1 MTERS
6 MPPPAWPASASRGAV
21 VVPPQVGERSLRHQ
35 TVLDEETYASGL
47 SRIIQRDFF
56 PDLARL
62 RAQNAYLTAL
72 DEGTMD
78 DIEESA
84 RRLVQEEARC
94 GVLEEMVRRSEA
106 GEPATPL
113 SMPPSTPRAPETPLY
128 SVASTPRTDAG
139 STPGAP
145 RSSDVRTS
153 MTIGQYQ
160 AMYTTEDNASFA
172 QLMDVARKRKRHQY
186 QWAYD
191 AAQAETEKRQA
202 RLTHA
207 HEQAEQGRRL
217 ALPARLAIRGPE
229 SDAEPPREPPKA
241 LPFSARGAL
250 MYAPDANTVGP
261 ARPSAVPAPSEKPRV
276 LHAHTRMTWATD
288 GSESVPSTP
297 SSSLIDAAVAGSP
310 RIQGYGFVSAA
321 STPSHVDLSEQRLD
335 QLMTWGQL
343 AATPRRL
350 DATPRTERTER
361 TERSVE
367 PPTPSAPA
375 PAPVRPVQTN
385 RSHTARQIEDLSP
398 AARHLLQ
405 RTTRTGPQLYKPAG
419 SSTPRSARWTP
430 TPSPVAR
437 R

>member
-1 MTERS
+1 MTGRS
-6 MPPPAWPASASRGAV
+6 MPPPAWPASATRGDV
-21 VVPPQVGERSLRHQ
+21 IVPPQVGEQSLRKQ

-78 DIEESA
+78 DIEETA
-84 RRLVQEEARC
+84 RKLVQEEARC

-113 SMPPSTPRAPETPLY
+113 SMPPSTPRLPETPLH
-128 SVASTPRTDAG
+128 SMASTP
-139 STPGAP
+139 STHVGGTPINQRAQD
-145 RSSDVRTS
+145 DVRTS
-153 MTIGQYQ
+153 MTMGQYQ
-160 AMYTTEDNASFA
+160 AAYTTEDNASFA
-172 QLMDVARKRKRHQY
+172 QLMEVARKRRRDQY

-202 RLTHA
+202 RITHA
-207 HEQAEQGRRL
+207 HAQAEQGRRL
-217 ALPARLAIRGPE
+217 ALPARLAIEGRSAE
-229 SDAEPPREPPKA
+229 SDSDTPSAPPKA
-241 LPFSARGAL
+241 LPFVARGAL

-261 ARPSAVPAPSEKPRV
+261 ARPSTVPASSEKPRV
-276 LHAHTRMTWATD
+276 YPQRTRMTWATED
-288 GSESVPSTP
+288 NESAPSTP

-310 RIQGYGFVSAA
+310 RIQGYGFVSVPFTPQHAA
-321 STPSHVDLSEQRLD
+321 LSEQRME

-361 TERSVE
+361 SVE

-375 PAPVRPVQTN
+375 PEPSRTVQAH
-385 RSHTARQIEDLSP
+385 RSHKARRIEDLSP

-405 RTTRTGPQLYKPAG
+405 RTTRTGSQLYKPAG

>member
-1 MTERS
+1 
-6 MPPPAWPASASRGAV
+6 MPPPAWPASATRGAV
-21 VVPPQVGERSLRHQ
+21 IVPPQVGERSLRQQ

-47 SRIIQRDFF
+47 SRIIQRDYF

-62 RAQNAYLTAL
+62 RAQNAYLSAL

-78 DIEESA
+78 DIEETA

-113 SMPPSTPRAPETPLY
+113 SMPPSTPRVLETPRP
-128 SVASTPRTDAG
+128 SVASTPRTDVG
-139 STPGAP
+139 DTPGVP
-145 RSSDVRTS
+145 RTPDDVRTS

-160 AMYTTEDNASFA
+160 AAYTTEDNASFA
-172 QLMDVARKRKRHQY
+172 QLMDVARKRRRHQY

-191 AAQAETEKRQA
+191 AAQSESDKRQA
-202 RLTHA
+202 RLAHA

-217 ALPARLAIRGPE
+217 ALPARLAIEGRTTESE
-229 SDAEPPREPPKA
+229 SDPPREPPKA
-241 LPFSARGAL
+241 LPFSARSAL

-261 ARPSAVPAPSEKPRV
+261 ARPSAAPAPSEKPRV
-276 LHAHTRMTWATD
+276 FPGHTRMTWAT
-288 GSESVPSTP
+288 ESGESAPSTP

-321 STPSHVDLSEQRLD
+321 STPRHVDLSEQRLE

-350 DATPRTERTER
+350 DATPRSEHTD
-361 TERSVE
+361 RSDE
-367 PPTPSAPA
+367 PRTPSAPA
-375 PAPVRPVQTN
+375 PAPRAAQSG
-385 RSHTARQIEDLSP
+385 RTARRIEDLSP

-405 RTTRTGPQLYKPAG
+405 RTTRTGSQLYKPAG
-419 SSTPRSARWTP
+419 TSTPRSARWTP
-430 TPSPVAR
+430 TPSPTAR

>member
-1 MTERS
+1 
-6 MPPPAWPASASRGAV
+6 MPPPAWPASASRGTV
-21 VVPPQVGERSLRHQ
+21 IVPPQVGERSLRQQ

-78 DIEESA
+78 DIEETA
-84 RRLVQEEARC
+84 RKLVQEEARC

-113 SMPPSTPRAPETPLY
+113 SMPPSTPRAPETPLH
-128 SVASTPRTDAG
+128 SVASTPRADTG

-145 RSSDVRTS
+145 RSPDDVRTS

-191 AAQAETEKRQA
+191 AAQAETDKRQA
-202 RLTHA
+202 RLTYA

-217 ALPARLAIRGPE
+217 ALPARLAVEGRSLE
-229 SDAEPPREPPKA
+229 SDNGLPREPPKA
-241 LPFSARGAL
+241 LPFAARGAL
-250 MYAPDANTVGP
+250 MYAPDANTAGP

-276 LHAHTRMTWATD
+276 LPAHTRMTWAAES
-288 GSESVPSTP
+288 SESTPSTP

-321 STPSHVDLSEQRLD
+321 STPSHVDLSEQRLE

-350 DATPRTERTER
+350 DATPRTER
-361 TERSVE
+361 SIE
-367 PPTPSAPA
+367 PPTPSAPTTA
-375 PAPVRPVQTN
+375 PAPPVQAS
-385 RSHTARQIEDLSP
+385 RSHTARRIEDLSP

-405 RTTRTGPQLYKPAG
+405 RTTRTGSQLYKPSG
-419 SSTPRSARWTP
+419 TSTPRSARWTP
-430 TPSPVAR
+430 TPSPVTR